1 MSSFEW
7 LESHAWAHETPM
19 AKLVTLVA
27 LIGLTLGGVT
37 VGCASST
44 DDKVAPQ
51 TNSDNELNAAAAE
64 NAAPLGR
71 AMSAKLRVLAPKV
84 TLGFL
89 GEDSGGA
96 CVASFRKGPA
106 ADLSPREVLRLFQF
120 NVEAQLASDEFSFR
134 AQDPKDKDFWDSFE
148 SAQFDE
154 EGTRAAKEI
163 RALLT
168 SADVTGLA
176 IMIPADR
183 VAFGGSAFLLARL
196 KDASLVAVRGSIGG
210 MTL

>member
-1 MSSFEW
+1 MPRQRSAEGVRESRTTRRSRTRCCRSKRPNRNGW
-7 LESHAWAHETPM
+7 LE
-19 AKLVTLVA
+19 VC
-27 LIGLTLGGVT
+27 LGEAG
-37 VGCASST
+37 
-44 DDKVAPQ
+44 
-51 TNSDNELNAAAAE
+51 
-64 NAAPLGR
+64 
-71 AMSAKLRVLAPKV
+71 

-89 GEDSGGA
+89 GEDSGGP

-106 ADLSPREVLRLFQF
+106 ADLSAREVLRLFQF
-120 NVEAQLASDEFSFR
+120 NVEAQLASGEFSFR
-134 AQDPKDKDFWDSFE
+134 AQDPKDKSFWDSFE
-148 SAQFDE
+148 GAQFDD
-154 EGTRAAKEI
+154 EGTQAAREI

-183 VAFGGSAFLLARL
+183 IAFGGSAFLVARL